1 MKVLMVNKFLQPR
14 GGAET
19 YVLSLGK
26 QLADIGHE
34 VEYFGMDQPGR
45 CVGNSAQAYTSNMDF
60 HGGSK
65 LVKLTYPFKT
75 IYSTDA
81 RKKLRM
87 VLEQFQLSVD
97 SVSAGG
103 GGRLAQKNGPCLPLD
118 LYSP

>member
-1 MKVLMVNKFLQPR
+1 MKVLMVNKFLQPH

-81 RKKLRM
+81 RKKPVFLVRK
-87 VLEQFQLSVD
+87 
-97 SVSAGG
+97 G
-103 GGRLAQKNGPCLPLD
+103 
-118 LYSP
+118 